1 MAQKGPLNG
10 ADAALQRQLEAR
22 ENDLVQAKLSQSFAA
37 PRSAED
43 LDNIGAWKK
52 ACEYAAFRSKAE
64 GLAHRHLQN
73 EARFAGNAPWI

>member
-37 PRSAED
+37 PAISRGPRQYWRLEK
-43 LDNIGAWKK
+43 GV
-52 ACEYAAFRSKAE
+52 
-64 GLAHRHLQN
+64 
-73 EARFAGNAPWI
+73 